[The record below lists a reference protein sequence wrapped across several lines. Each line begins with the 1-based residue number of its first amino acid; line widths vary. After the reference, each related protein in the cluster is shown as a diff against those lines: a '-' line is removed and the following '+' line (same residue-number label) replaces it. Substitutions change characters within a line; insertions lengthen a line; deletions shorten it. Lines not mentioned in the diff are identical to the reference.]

1 MHFGRANPKFD
12 YAMNGVQLE
21 KVESARDIGVIV
33 QSNLKPTAQ
42 CLKAAATA
50 RTVLSQI
57 TRTFHYRDKVTFLKL
72 YKTYVRPHLEFST
85 PAWSPWSLTEISCIE
100 KVQIKVV
107 NMISGLSSRTYED
120 RLKEL
125 GIESLA
131 ERRHQADMVMVH
143 KIVPGT
149 GDLELA
155 QWFDTYDGRRVTRA
169 GADPLNIMAR
179 KGRLEL
185 RKGFFSNRVAQDW
198 NNVPSDIKNILV
210 TGQFRSAYRKLRAA
224 ARRP

>member
-1 MHFGRANPKFD
+1 LLLKVKF
-12 YAMNGVQLE
+12 Y
-21 KVESARDIGVIV
+21 KRIY
-33 QSNLKPTAQ
+33 
-42 CLKAAATA
+42 
-50 RTVLSQI
+50 
-57 TRTFHYRDKVTFLKL
+57 TFTCGGPLD
-72 YKTYVRPHLEFST
+72 S
-85 PAWSPWSLTEISCIE
+85 PAISCIE

-143 KIVPGT
+143 KIVHGT

-179 KGRLEL
+179 TGRLEL